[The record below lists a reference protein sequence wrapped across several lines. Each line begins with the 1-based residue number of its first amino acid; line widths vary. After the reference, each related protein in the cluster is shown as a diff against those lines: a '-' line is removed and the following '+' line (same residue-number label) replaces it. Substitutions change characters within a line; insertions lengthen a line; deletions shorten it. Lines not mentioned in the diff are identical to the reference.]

1 MRARGPLRTQMRAAA
16 RRRGRATEGP
26 RQAQARRAKRAE
38 LRNEKKRTKTNESG
52 KEADVRAW
60 ITYVYVCTVDTHC
73 KTSQVLYCNVSHL
86 SLAILPWILLLVSR
100 STFDCSIR
108 DEIRH
113 LRCGFSVALA
123 IAFKAGWVGFL
134 KGPVGC
140 FNGFQLDARWQ
151 G

>member
-1 MRARGPLRTQMRAAA
+1 MVWVRARGPLRTQMRAAA

-86 SLAILPWILLLVSR
+86 FTCD
-100 STFDCSIR
+100 STMDSTTCVAFHIR
-108 DEIRH
+108 LFH
-113 LRCGFSVALA
+113 
-123 IAFKAGWVGFL
+123 
-134 KGPVGC
+134 
-140 FNGFQLDARWQ
+140 
-151 G
+151 